1 MEGSVLFP
9 SISTLEDEPGGWRM
23 GLPAPGT
30 PKVTF
35 HRRVFP
41 SPSLGC
47 LVPCNSDTWP
57 CLPLPGYSASAHS
70 ELLGDRVGEVLWPG
84 RASPSAPLLLA
95 FSPGKEQA
103 AGVWDTH
110 GKPHLKLLVMF

>member
-70 ELLGDRVGEVLWPG
+70 ELLGDGVGEGSWWSETMGAPSSELHCGEWERG
-84 RASPSAPLLLA
+84 DRAS
-95 FSPGKEQA
+95 
-103 AGVWDTH
+103 
-110 GKPHLKLLVMF
+110 